1 MERHMDLEGRVAEL
15 AQGLTDLNRRVGE
28 LAQGFADLNKRVG
41 ELARG
46 FADLNKRLIVVE
58 QDLAIIKATYATKAD
73 VLAAKNSV
81 IMWVVSAVLFAQVLP
96 LLLSKLG
103 A

>member
-1 MERHMDLEGRVAEL
+1 MGRQMDLEGRVAEL
-15 AQGLTDLNRRVGE
+15 AQGL
-28 LAQGFADLNKRVG
+28 ADLNKRVA
-41 ELARG
+41 ELAQG
-46 FADLNKRLIVVE
+46 LADLNKRLFAVE

-96 LLLSKLG
+96 LLLNKLG